1 MSTLKAVKA
10 AQLVPHSFN
19 LPQQSSRKHGRA
31 QPTQTSFLLAS
42 LIMVEAVLNLKYKA
56 NESCRSLGFHL
67 AKKIEQHCYFAIF
80 SKVELQPQMG
90 SNRKSKSQ
98 RAQRHQKSFKTTAG
112 IDRNLGKKCSG
123 EQ

>member
-10 AQLVPHSFN
+10 AQFVPHSFN
-19 LPQQSSRKHGRA
+19 QSQQISRKHGKT

-42 LIMVEAVLNLKYKA
+42 LITAEAVLNLKSKA

-67 AKKIEQHCYFAIF
+67 AKKIEQYCDFAIL

-98 RAQRHQKSFKTTAG
+98 RA
-112 IDRNLGKKCSG
+112 
-123 EQ
+123 

>member
-10 AQLVPHSFN
+10 AQFVPHSFN
-19 LPQQSSRKHGRA
+19 LPQQISRKHSRT
-31 QPTQTSFLLAS
+31 QPTQTSFILAS
-42 LIMVEAVLNLKYKA
+42 LITVEAVLNLKSKA

-67 AKKIEQHCYFAIF
+67 AKKIEQHCYFTIF

-98 RAQRHQKSFKTTAG
+98 RAQRHQNHSKQ
-112 IDRNLGKKCSG
+112 RL
-123 EQ
+123 ELLE